1 LGQAAPPDLI
11 GKTQRPRGLGADQA
25 HQAVAAV
32 FF

>member
-1 LGQAAPPDLI
+1 LGQAAPPDRI
-11 GKTQRPRGLGADQA
+11 GKAQPPGGLGAGQA